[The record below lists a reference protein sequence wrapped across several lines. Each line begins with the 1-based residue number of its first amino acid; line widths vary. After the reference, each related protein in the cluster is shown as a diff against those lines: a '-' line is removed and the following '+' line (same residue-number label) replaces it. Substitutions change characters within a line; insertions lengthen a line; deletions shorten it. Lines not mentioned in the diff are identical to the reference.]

1 MLDLAWNK
9 MWMRKVRTLLT
20 MLGVAVCVMLFVVI
34 TGVTDMTES
43 NMENEVG
50 KYLGQMY
57 VRSRTVAG
65 GAGQEFPP
73 ISSSIAEQTAS
84 EIISTTESINKEK
97 SSAVLFSP
105 LAPPPFPNAP
115 PGALLI
121 GVSRGK
127 ESIFLAQEE
136 VKDGQATFASDRDI
150 ILGLWALA
158 HFEGTLGGKI
168 KTGDEIEILGEKFQ
182 VRGILKESET
192 LFGLSM
198 VLMPLNAAQET
209 LNRQGNVSTVL
220 LTAESLSDVPK
231 VAENVRE
238 RFPKLEVMTQ
248 EEMAGNIDEALAG
261 MRTFMG
267 MINTTVLVV
276 AAIVVLIVMA
286 MAIMERT
293 REIGIL
299 RALGAKR
306 RTVLLTVLYE
316 SVMICLIGGV
326 FGILFAW
333 FLMVGV
339 FGTSLATPAVIGQAI
354 AVAFVVGIVASLYP
368 AWRATR
374 INPVEALR
382 YE

>member
-1 MLDLAWNK
+1 M
-9 MWMRKVRTLLT
+9 
-20 MLGVAVCVMLFVVI
+20 
-34 TGVTDMTES
+34 
-43 NMENEVG
+43 
-50 KYLGQMY
+50 
-57 VRSRTVAG
+57 AG
-65 GAGQEFPP
+65 WAGQEFPP

-105 LAPPPFPNAP
+105 LASPPFPNAP

-136 VKDGQATFASDRDI
+136 VKDGQATFARDRDI
-150 ILGLWALA
+150 VLGLWALA
-158 HFEGTLGGKI
+158 HFEGTVGGKI
-168 KTGDEIEILGEKFQ
+168 KAGDEIEILGEKFQ

-209 LNRQGNVSTVL
+209 LNRQGNVSTVP

-231 VAENVRE
+231 VAESVRE

-333 FLMVGV
+333 FLMVEV

-368 AWRATR
+368 A
-374 INPVEALR
+374 
-382 YE
+382 

>member
-1 MLDLAWNK
+1 
-9 MWMRKVRTLLT
+9 
-20 MLGVAVCVMLFVVI
+20 
-34 TGVTDMTES
+34 
-43 NMENEVG
+43 
-50 KYLGQMY
+50 
-57 VRSRTVAG
+57 
-65 GAGQEFPP
+65 
-73 ISSSIAEQTAS
+73 
-84 EIISTTESINKEK
+84 
-97 SSAVLFSP
+97 
-105 LAPPPFPNAP
+105 
-115 PGALLI
+115 
-121 GVSRGK
+121 
-127 ESIFLAQEE
+127 
-136 VKDGQATFASDRDI
+136 
-150 ILGLWALA
+150 
-158 HFEGTLGGKI
+158 
-168 KTGDEIEILGEKFQ
+168 
-182 VRGILKESET
+182 
-192 LFGLSM
+192 
-198 VLMPLNAAQET
+198 
-209 LNRQGNVSTVL
+209 
-220 LTAESLSDVPK
+220 
-231 VAENVRE
+231 
-238 RFPKLEVMTQ
+238 
-248 EEMAGNIDEALAG
+248 
-261 MRTFMG
+261 MG

-339 FGTSLATPAVIGQAI
+339 FGASLATPAVIGQAI